1 MKAVLIKEMGLMSG
15 RIYYCIFALLSALFG
30 AGCSTIPGL
39 KPEVLYVPTNI
50 YVQTNAFDLKLKRAA
65 VLPVTTQ
72 GSAEVMESG
81 VETLQPLVVT
91 ELDKSKRFEVVVV
104 PMEKVK
110 QWTGQGQWKADAP
123 LPQNLLKQVKEFTG
137 SDVVLFCQLTRYHPY
152 QPIAVG
158 WKLSLIRN
166 ADQQVIWS
174 ADEVFDAGNPE
185 VAAAARHFY
194 VQNVGGASA
203 LGDPETILRSPTE
216 FGQYTLNAL
225 FETLPVR

>member
-1 MKAVLIKEMGLMSG
+1 MKPVLVKKMGYMSG
-15 RIYYCIFALLSALFG
+15 RLYCFLFAFLSAFLW
-30 AGCSTIPGL
+30 AGCSSIPGL

-50 YVQTNAFDLKLKRAA
+50 YVQTNAFDFKLKRVA
-65 VLPVTTQ
+65 VLPITTQ

-91 ELDKSKRFEVVVV
+91 ELNKSKRFDVVVV
-104 PMEKVK
+104 PVEKVK

-123 LPQNLLKQVKEFTG
+123 LPQNLLKQVKELTG
-137 SDVVLFCQLTRYHPY
+137 SDAVLFCQLTRYHPY
-152 QPIAVG
+152 QPMAVG

-166 ADQQVIWS
+166 ADQQIIWS

-185 VAAAARHFY
+185 VAAAARHYY

-203 LGDPETILRSPTE
+203 LVDPETILRSPTK

-225 FETLPVR
+225 FATLPVR